1 MSKVQSQGISL
12 GWWVCGGLSYEG
24 VLAKNGWVVTGVI
37 RISVSVRRCAC
48 GVLNSVKSGG
58 VSRVSIEGQSVCPRK
73 EYWQRMAGGYLWI
86 GRVSKSV
93 KARCW

>member
-1 MSKVQSQGISL
+1 MGVR
-12 GWWVCGGLSYEG
+12 LSYEG

-58 VSRVSIEGQSVCPRK
+58 VSRVSIEGQSDTLSVCPRK